1 MRKKLIIY
9 VLLLNIS
16 IVPLYAT
23 SEKVDSL
30 TAEQESLQAD
40 IADSTTK
47 INEYQ
52 TSLNTASIEVEQSTK
67 QIEKLND
74 EISILKDKLADDK
87 DSVGDLLTIM
97 QKIDNQNSFI
107 KYMTNDNGESLLV
120 KFRNLVKI
128 NSLLATNLNEM
139 HDDLVNLN
147 DQVNQVELATNEK
160 KQKQSEIES
169 LLAEQQAE
177 ESNLKENLAGVD
189 SDLLDA
195 KEQLSIEQAQEL
207 QRQAEEEAA
216 KEEAAA
222 KAAEEEAAKEQ
233 AEKEAAA
240 KAEDEQNN
248 QTNNDDSEET
258 VDDGDTDTDGGDIDG
273 GDTDGGD
280 TDGGDSIYPSNGD
293 VSSIKNQLMAGSGI
307 SSSDYEYVDYIVT
320 HESGW
325 NYLIS
330 NSVSGAYGLCQALPG
345 SKMSSSGSDWA
356 TNPQTQMNWCNS
368 YAISSYGSWAGAYSF
383 WQANNW
389 W

>member
-30 TAEQESLQAD
+30 SKEQESLQAD

-47 INEYQ
+47 INDYQ
-52 TSLNTASIEVEQSTK
+52 SALNTANIEVEQSIK
-67 QIEKLND
+67 QIESLNG
-74 EISILKDKLADDK
+74 EISSLKDKLADDK
-87 DSVGDLLTIM
+87 DSVGDLLAIM

-128 NSLLATNLNEM
+128 NSLLATNLSQM

-147 DQVNQVELATNEK
+147 DQVNQVELVTNQK

-169 LLAEQQAE
+169 LIAEQQAE
-177 ESNLKENLAGVD
+177 ESNLKQNLADVD

-195 KEQLSIEQAQEL
+195 KHQLSIEQAQEL
-207 QRQAEEEAA
+207 QRQAEEQAA

-222 KAAEEEAAKEQ
+222 KAEEEAAAKEQ
-233 AEKEAAA
+233 AEKVAAA
-240 KAEDEQNN
+240 KAVEEQNN
-248 QTNNDDSEET
+248 STNNDATDEV
-258 VDDGDTDTDGGDIDG
+258 VDNGEANSGDTG
-273 GDTDGGD
+273 
-280 TDGGDSIYPSNGD
+280 GGDSIYPSSGD
-293 VSSIKNQLMAGSGI
+293 VSSMKNQLMAGSGI